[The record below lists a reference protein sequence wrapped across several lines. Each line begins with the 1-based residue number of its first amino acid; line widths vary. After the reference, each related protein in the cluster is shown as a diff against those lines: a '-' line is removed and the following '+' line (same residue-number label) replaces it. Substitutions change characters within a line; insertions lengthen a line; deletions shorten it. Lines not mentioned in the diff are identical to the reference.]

1 MVAQEFVH
9 QNENITSHT
18 AQKSKEKKAKKLK
31 ETEDIPNEPSFQDFE
46 YPEYDD
52 YRGRSFPAPTE
63 EDGMLQQGKRSLSD
77 GEEKRCH
84 ILCPA
89 GKEESQFFFSL
100 SSMMSE

>member
-1 MVAQEFVH
+1 MQFLNCVLEGDPVKTVVAQEFVH

-31 ETEDIPNEPSFQDFE
+31 ETEDIPSEPSFQDFE

-52 YRGRSFPAPTE
+52 YRAEAF
-63 EDGMLQQGKRSLSD
+63 LHQQKRMECYSKAKEAYRMGKK
-77 GEEKRCH
+77 KRCH

-89 GKEESQFFFSL
+89 G
-100 SSMMSE
+100 